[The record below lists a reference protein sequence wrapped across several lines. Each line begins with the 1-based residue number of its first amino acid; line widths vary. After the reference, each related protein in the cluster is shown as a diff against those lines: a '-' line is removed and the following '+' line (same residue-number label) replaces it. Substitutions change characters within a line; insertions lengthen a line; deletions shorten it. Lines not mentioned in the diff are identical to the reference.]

1 MKKLFKV
8 TLFLMV
14 TALLM
19 SGCSKGNTNES
30 SKGTAD
36 DKNPAE
42 TKEVS
47 LMIPEWGVPTK
58 EMLADFE
65 KESGIK
71 VNVMPTSWDDIRN
84 KISTAAA
91 GKNAAADVYEVDW
104 SWVGEFQKA
113 GWLGTYR
120 NGQGRFGRY
129 EDCFNIYD

>member
-30 SKGTAD
+30 SKGTTD
-36 DKNPAE
+36 DKNSAE

-71 VNVMPTSWDDIRN
+71 AN
-84 KISTAAA
+84 
-91 GKNAAADVYEVDW
+91 E
-104 SWVGEFQKA
+104 
-113 GWLGTYR
+113 LG
-120 NGQGRFGRY
+120 
-129 EDCFNIYD
+129 